1 MHIRSKGNQASQDGF
16 TVDIGST
23 YNARFTAKDL
33 LLQTGSKL
41 ISLLNLAKL
50 NSNFV
55 SKTYSNVSLASG
67 SYRYETVATVS
78 QSGVYLICCSSV
90 TQSTSTKGTA
100 KVGVR
105 INGSASHTVGAIPI
119 RGDYPEIYGVKM
131 LSLSAGSSVQ
141 YWNYQNGG
149 YGETI
154 SSRAIQMIMLCQ
166 A

>member
-1 MHIRSKGNQASQDGF
+1 MVLSAGGRNVG
-16 TVDIGST
+16 
-23 YNARFTAKDL
+23 
-33 LLQTGSKL
+33 
-41 ISLLNLAKL
+41 LAKL
-50 NSNFV
+50 NSGFV

-67 SYRYETVATVS
+67 SYRYETVTTVS
-78 QSGVYLICCSSV
+78 QSGIYLICCSSV

-131 LSLSAGSSVQ
+131 LYLSEGSSVQ